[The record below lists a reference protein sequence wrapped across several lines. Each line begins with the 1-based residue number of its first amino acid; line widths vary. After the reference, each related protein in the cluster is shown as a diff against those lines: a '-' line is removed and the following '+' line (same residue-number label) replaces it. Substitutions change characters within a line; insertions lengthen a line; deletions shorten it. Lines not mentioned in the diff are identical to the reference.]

1 MIAKV
6 IASGETR
13 GVARTRLIS
22 ALRDYPILGVRT
34 NIPFLLAILE
44 HPAFEAG
51 AVDTGFLDRE
61 GAAIVSIIPTS
72 LPKFIAEAIPA
83 MDDFA
88 RSTAS
93 GLCPPASGLC
103 PPTSDLESPD
113 PWRALHGWRLS

>member
-13 GVARTRLIS
+13 EVARTRLIA

-51 AVDTGFLDRE
+51 AVDAGFLDRE
-61 GAAIVSIIPTS
+61 GAALVGSIPTS
-72 LPKFIAEAIPA
+72 LPGFITEAIPA
-83 MDDFA
+83 IDGFA
-88 RSTAS
+88 RS
-93 GLCPPASGLC
+93 PASDLR
-103 PPTSDLESPD
+103 PPTSDLEPRD